1 MTSGGRIAIK
11 VLCRL
16 IMIVV
21 LTDPHEKKRF
31 LEKKIQDVERKYFE
45 KPTQG
50 GKDQLKSLKSQLRE
64 VLRSLRRR
72 RSRKGSVDKYYNVK
86 KNKSELYG
94 FSQGKKIGG
103 EKDSKSNIHARTI
116 ANPVNMWSIKE
127 KELE

>member
-1 MTSGGRIAIK
+1 M
-11 VLCRL
+11 
-16 IMIVV
+16 
-21 LTDPHEKKRF
+21 
-31 LEKKIQDVERKYFE
+31 ERKYFE
-45 KPTQG
+45 RPTQG
-50 GKDQLKSLKSQLRE
+50 AKDQLKNLKIQLKQVMRN
-64 VLRSLRRR
+64 LKRR

-127 KELE
+127 AELE